1 MKDITEQSIR
11 DMIPAALKREIFA
24 VYTRNSAGS
33 AVSPGEFTPDRHA
46 HREILFALDG
56 TCGFPIENKLIEL
69 RPGTAALLGEW
80 DRHSY
85 GYRACDSGLLHLWV
99 HFNGFTATGSILHIS
114 EHGEYHPDTHF
125 VYPRALSA
133 ALLERWKQLES
144 IENPTPEMDHF
155 YLKSLLNA
163 LLEETSLQYAAG
175 VEHRNGRPANA
186 VERVRL
192 HIERVNG
199 RECSLDTLSRISGY
213 GRFHLAHLFRE
224 YTGKTIGDWIDEVR
238 IQYMETAMKHGLSG
252 KEIAMNLGFSS
263 PGAFWNWKKKI
274 ARVDPAYST
283 SSNL

>member
-1 MKDITEQSIR
+1 MENLAQNSIR
-11 DMIPAALKREIFA
+11 AAVPAALKRGITA
-24 VYTRNSAGS
+24 VYTRNSAGD
-33 AVSPGEFTPDRHA
+33 AIPPGTFTLDRHV

-56 TCGFPIENKLIEL
+56 SCEFPVENKLIDL
-69 RPGTAALLGEW
+69 QPGTAVLLGEW

-114 EHGEYHPDTHF
+114 EHGKYHLDTHC

-144 IENPTPEMDHF
+144 IENPTPETENFH
-155 YLKSLLNA
+155 LISLLNTF
-163 LLEETSLQYAAG
+163 LEETYLQYVTG
-175 VEHRNGRPANA
+175 VEYPNGRPANA
-186 VERVRL
+186 VERVKL

-274 ARVDPAYST
+274 RVGRKT
-283 SSNL
+283 RQ